1 MSMASLKSMLTV
13 ATLTDRLKTQ
23 HHLMKVTFLVL
34 QSFHHITNVA
44 AECACT
50 FASYLCNKCF
60 DEKFQVS

>member
-13 ATLTDRLKTQ
+13 AILTERLKTQ

-34 QSFHHITNVA
+34 QSFHHITDVA